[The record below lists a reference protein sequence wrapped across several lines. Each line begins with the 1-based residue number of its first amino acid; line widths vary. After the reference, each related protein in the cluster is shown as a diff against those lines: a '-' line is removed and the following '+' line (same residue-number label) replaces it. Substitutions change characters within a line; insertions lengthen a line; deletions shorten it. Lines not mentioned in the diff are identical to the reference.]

1 MKKKNYV
8 SLLGFMAFGLV
19 SLSSCGGNDGEFT
32 KSAAEDAI
40 EEMDVFEENA
50 LAVKFETGYYEMNDA
65 DDRLK
70 LLKLAANEVITY
82 KAEQINEY
90 IPATRWRSARVKEH
104 VFVTVQLTDKGEK
117 YVIEKPSQTEEE
129 AELVAAVDTKEYPED
144 KVLQEGPIPVINPQA
159 NENAE
164 APVEE
169 FEENHDDAF
178 QPDDSPMNNN
188 TGTTEANEYQKA
200 LAKININSVYVL
212 THEIGI
218 YKVMNLVCNDEM
230 KKSGTASCDCIIEAT
245 DVTQFGRILLKDLKK
260 GTRWKGS
267 ATFKYYIDKGW
278 HVEKYM

>member
-32 KSAAEDAI
+32 KSAAEDAL

-50 LAVKFETGYYEMNDA
+50 HTVKFETGYYEMNDA
-65 DDRLK
+65 DYRLK

-169 FEENHDDAF
+169 FEENYDDAF

-212 THEIGI
+212 TQEIGI

-230 KKSGTASCDCIIEAT
+230 KKLGTASCDFIIEAT
-245 DVTQFGRILLKDLKK
+245 DVTPFGRILKGVKK
-260 GTRWKGS
+260 GTREKGS

-278 HVEKYM
+278 HVERYM

>member
-32 KSAAEDAI
+32 KSAAEDAL

-50 LAVKFETGYYEMNDA
+50 HTVKFETGYYEMNDA
-65 DDRLK
+65 DYRLK

-90 IPATRWRSARVKEH
+90 IPATRWRSAKVKEH

-178 QPDDSPMNNN
+178 QPDDSPVEELDEI
-188 TGTTEANEYQKA
+188 TDTNEYLQA

-212 THEIGI
+212 TQEIGI

-230 KKSGTASCDCIIEAT
+230 KKSGTASCDFIIEAT
-245 DVTQFGRILLKDLKK
+245 DVTPFGRILKGVKK
-260 GTRWKGS
+260 GTREKGS

-278 HVEKYM
+278 HVERYM

>member
-32 KSAAEDAI
+32 KSAAEDAL

-50 LAVKFETGYYEMNDA
+50 HTVKFETGYYEMNDA
-65 DDRLK
+65 DYRLK

-144 KVLQEGPIPVINPQA
+144 KVLQEGPIPIINPQA

-169 FEENHDDAF
+169 FEENFDDAF

-188 TGTTEANEYQKA
+188 TVTTEANEYQKA

-212 THEIGI
+212 TQEIGI

-230 KKSGTASCDCIIEAT
+230 KKSGTASCDFIIEAT
-245 DVTQFGRILLKDLKK
+245 DVTPFGRILKGVKK
-260 GTRWKGS
+260 GTREKGS

-278 HVEKYM
+278 HVERYM

>member
-32 KSAAEDAI
+32 KSAAEDAL
-40 EEMDVFEENA
+40 EEMDAFKENA

-65 DDRLK
+65 DNRLK

-212 THEIGI
+212 TQEIGI

-230 KKSGTASCDCIIEAT
+230 KKSGTASCDFIIEAT
-245 DVTQFGRILLKDLKK
+245 DVTPFGRILTGIKK
-260 GTRWKGS
+260 GTRWKDS

-278 HVEKYM
+278 HVEKIM

>member
-32 KSAAEDAI
+32 KSAAEDAL

-50 LAVKFETGYYEMNDA
+50 HTVKFETGYYEMNDA
-65 DDRLK
+65 DYRLK

-164 APVEE
+164 APVEK

-178 QPDDSPMNNN
+178 QPDDSPMEELDEI
-188 TGTTEANEYQKA
+188 TDTNEYLQA

-212 THEIGI
+212 TQEIGI

-230 KKSGTASCDCIIEAT
+230 KKSGTASCDFIIEAT
-245 DVTQFGRILLKDLKK
+245 DVTPFGRILKGVKR
-260 GTRWKGS
+260 GTREKGS

-278 HVEKYM
+278 HVERYM

>member
-32 KSAAEDAI
+32 KSAAEDAL
-40 EEMDVFEENA
+40 EETDVFEENA
-50 LAVKFETGYYEMNDA
+50 HTVKFETGYYEMNDA

-144 KVLQEGPIPVINPQA
+144 QILQECPIPVINPQA

-164 APVEE
+164 ASVEE

-178 QPDDSPMNNN
+178 QPDDSPVEELDEI
-188 TGTTEANEYQKA
+188 TDTNEYLQA

-212 THEIGI
+212 TQEIGI

-230 KKSGTASCDCIIEAT
+230 KKSGTASCDFIIEAT
-245 DVTQFGRILLKDLKK
+245 DVTPFGRILKGVKK
-260 GTRWKGS
+260 GTREKGS

-278 HVEKYM
+278 HVERYM

>member
-32 KSAAEDAI
+32 KSVAEDAL
-40 EEMDVFEENA
+40 EETDVFEENA
-50 LAVKFETGYYEMNDA
+50 HTVKFETGYYEMNDA
-65 DDRLK
+65 DYRLK

-159 NENAE
+159 NENTE

-169 FEENHDDAF
+169 FEENYDDAF

-188 TGTTEANEYQKA
+188 TGTAEANEYQKA

-212 THEIGI
+212 TQEIGI

-230 KKSGTASCDCIIEAT
+230 KKSGTASCDFIIEAT
-245 DVTQFGRILLKDLKK
+245 DVTPFGRILKGVKK
-260 GTRWKGS
+260 GTREKGS

-278 HVEKYM
+278 HVERYM

>member
-32 KSAAEDAI
+32 KSAAEDAL

-50 LAVKFETGYYEMNDA
+50 HTVKFETGYYEMNDA
-65 DDRLK
+65 DYRLK
-70 LLKLAANEVITY
+70 LLKLAANGVITY

-169 FEENHDDAF
+169 FKENHDDAF

-212 THEIGI
+212 TQEIGI

-230 KKSGTASCDCIIEAT
+230 KKSGTASCDFIIEAT
-245 DVTQFGRILLKDLKK
+245 DVTPFGRILKGVKK
-260 GTRWKGS
+260 GTREKGS

-278 HVEKYM
+278 HVERYM

>member
-32 KSAAEDAI
+32 KSAAEDAL
-40 EEMDVFEENA
+40 EETDVFEENA
-50 LAVKFETGYYEMNDA
+50 HTVKFETGYYEMNDA
-65 DDRLK
+65 DYRLK

-144 KVLQEGPIPVINPQA
+144 QILQECPIPVINPQA

-164 APVEE
+164 ASVEE

-178 QPDDSPMNNN
+178 QPDDSPVEELDEI
-188 TGTTEANEYQKA
+188 TDTNEYLQA

-212 THEIGI
+212 TQEIGI

-230 KKSGTASCDCIIEAT
+230 KKSGTASCDFIIEAT
-245 DVTQFGRILLKDLKK
+245 DVTPFGRILKGVKK
-260 GTRWKGS
+260 GTREKGS

-278 HVEKYM
+278 HVERYM

>member
-32 KSAAEDAI
+32 KSAAEDAL

-65 DDRLK
+65 DNRLK

-164 APVEE
+164 APVVDSVAEMEE
-169 FEENHDDAF
+169 LDEITD
-178 QPDDSPMNNN
+178 
-188 TGTTEANEYQKA
+188 TNEYLQA

-212 THEIGI
+212 TQEIGI

-230 KKSGTASCDCIIEAT
+230 KKSGTASCDFIIEAT
-245 DVTQFGRILLKDLKK
+245 DVTPFGRILKGVKK
-260 GTRWKGS
+260 GTREKGS

-278 HVEKYM
+278 HVERYM

>member
-32 KSAAEDAI
+32 KSAAEDAL

-50 LAVKFETGYYEMNDA
+50 HTVKFETGYYEMNDA
-65 DDRLK
+65 DYRLK

-159 NENAE
+159 NENTE

-212 THEIGI
+212 TQEIGI

-230 KKSGTASCDCIIEAT
+230 KKSGTASCDFIIEAT
-245 DVTQFGRILLKDLKK
+245 DVTPFGRILKGVKK
-260 GTRWKGS
+260 GTREKGS

-278 HVEKYM
+278 HVERYM

>member
-32 KSAAEDAI
+32 KSAAEDAL

-50 LAVKFETGYYEMNDA
+50 HTVKFETGYYEMNDA
-65 DDRLK
+65 DYRLK

-159 NENAE
+159 NENTE

-169 FEENHDDAF
+169 FEENYDDAF

-212 THEIGI
+212 TQEIGI

-230 KKSGTASCDCIIEAT
+230 KKSGTASCDFIIEAT
-245 DVTQFGRILLKDLKK
+245 DVTPFGRILKGVKK
-260 GTRWKGS
+260 GTREKGS

-278 HVEKYM
+278 HVERYM

>member
-32 KSAAEDAI
+32 KSAAEDAL

-50 LAVKFETGYYEMNDA
+50 HTVKFETGYYEMNDA
-65 DDRLK
+65 DYRLK

-159 NENAE
+159 NENTE

-169 FEENHDDAF
+169 FEENFDDAF

-212 THEIGI
+212 TQEIGI

-230 KKSGTASCDCIIEAT
+230 KKSGTASCDFIIEAT
-245 DVTQFGRILLKDLKK
+245 DVTPFGRILKGVKK
-260 GTRWKGS
+260 GTREKGS

-278 HVEKYM
+278 HVERYM

>member
-159 NENAE
+159 NENTE

-245 DVTQFGRILLKDLKK
+245 DVTPFGRILLKDLKK

>member
-32 KSAAEDAI
+32 KSAAEDAL

-50 LAVKFETGYYEMNDA
+50 HTVKFETGYYEMNDA
-65 DDRLK
+65 DYRLK

-169 FEENHDDAF
+169 FEENYDDAF

-212 THEIGI
+212 TQEIGI

-230 KKSGTASCDCIIEAT
+230 KKSGTASCDFIIEAT
-245 DVTQFGRILLKDLKK
+245 DVTPFGRILKGVKK
-260 GTRWKGS
+260 GTREKGS

-278 HVEKYM
+278 HVERYM

>member
-32 KSAAEDAI
+32 KSAAEDAL

-50 LAVKFETGYYEMNDA
+50 HTVKFETGYYEMNDA
-65 DDRLK
+65 DYRLK

-212 THEIGI
+212 TQEIGI

-230 KKSGTASCDCIIEAT
+230 KKSGTASCDFIIEAT
-245 DVTQFGRILLKDLKK
+245 DVTPFGRILKGVKK
-260 GTRWKGS
+260 GTREKGS

-278 HVEKYM
+278 HVERYM

>member
-40 EEMDVFEENA
+40 EETAVFEENA
-50 LAVKFETGYYEMNDA
+50 HNVKFETGYYEMNDA
-65 DDRLK
+65 DYRLK

-178 QPDDSPMNNN
+178 QPDDSPMEELDEI
-188 TGTTEANEYQKA
+188 TDTNEYLQA

-212 THEIGI
+212 TQEIGI

-230 KKSGTASCDCIIEAT
+230 KKSGTASCDFIIEAT
-245 DVTQFGRILLKDLKK
+245 NVTPFGRILKGVKK
-260 GTRWKGS
+260 GTREKGS

-278 HVEKYM
+278 HVERYM

>member
-32 KSAAEDAI
+32 KSAAEDAL

-50 LAVKFETGYYEMNDA
+50 HTVKFETGYYEMNDA
-65 DDRLK
+65 DYRLK

-178 QPDDSPMNNN
+178 QPDDSPVEELDEI
-188 TGTTEANEYQKA
+188 TDTNEYLQA

-212 THEIGI
+212 TQEIGI

-230 KKSGTASCDCIIEAT
+230 KKSGTASCDFIIEAT
-245 DVTQFGRILLKDLKK
+245 DVTPFGRILKGVKK
-260 GTRWKGS
+260 GTREKGS

-278 HVEKYM
+278 HVERYM

>member
-32 KSAAEDAI
+32 KSAAEDAL

-50 LAVKFETGYYEMNDA
+50 HTVKFETGYYEMNDA
-65 DDRLK
+65 DYRLK

-144 KVLQEGPIPVINPQA
+144 KVLQEVPIPIINPQA

-164 APVEE
+164 ASVED
-169 FEENHDDAF
+169 FEKNYDDTF
-178 QPDDSPMNNN
+178 QPDDSPMEELDEI
-188 TGTTEANEYQKA
+188 TDTNEYLQA

-212 THEIGI
+212 TQEIGI

-230 KKSGTASCDCIIEAT
+230 KKSGTASCDFIIEAT
-245 DVTQFGRILLKDLKK
+245 DVTPFGRILKGVKK
-260 GTRWKGS
+260 GTREKGS

-278 HVEKYM
+278 QVEKYM

>member
-32 KSAAEDAI
+32 KSAAEDAL

-50 LAVKFETGYYEMNDA
+50 HTVKFETGYYEMNDA
-65 DDRLK
+65 DYRLK

-169 FEENHDDAF
+169 FEENYDDAF

-188 TGTTEANEYQKA
+188 TVTTEANEYQKA

-212 THEIGI
+212 TQEIGI

-230 KKSGTASCDCIIEAT
+230 KKSGTASCDFIIEAT
-245 DVTQFGRILLKDLKK
+245 DVTPFGRILKGVKK
-260 GTRWKGS
+260 GTREKGS

-278 HVEKYM
+278 HVERYM

>member
-32 KSAAEDAI
+32 KSAAEDAL

-50 LAVKFETGYYEMNDA
+50 HTVKFETGYYEMNDA
-65 DDRLK
+65 DYRLK

-169 FEENHDDAF
+169 FEENFDDAF

-188 TGTTEANEYQKA
+188 TGTAEANEYQKA

-212 THEIGI
+212 TQEIGI

-230 KKSGTASCDCIIEAT
+230 KKSGTASCDFIIEAT
-245 DVTQFGRILLKDLKK
+245 DVTPFGRILKGVKK
-260 GTRWKGS
+260 GTREKGS

-278 HVEKYM
+278 HVERYM

>member
-32 KSAAEDAI
+32 KSAAEDAL

-65 DDRLK
+65 DNRLK

-178 QPDDSPMNNN
+178 QPDDSPVEELDEI
-188 TGTTEANEYQKA
+188 TDTNEYLQA

-212 THEIGI
+212 TQEIGI

-230 KKSGTASCDCIIEAT
+230 KKSGTASCDFIIEAT
-245 DVTQFGRILLKDLKK
+245 DVTPFGRILKGVKK
-260 GTRWKGS
+260 GTREKGS

-278 HVEKYM
+278 HVERYM

>member
-32 KSAAEDAI
+32 KSAAEDAL

-50 LAVKFETGYYEMNDA
+50 HTVKFETGYYEMNDA
-65 DDRLK
+65 DYRLK

-164 APVEE
+164 APVEK

-178 QPDDSPMNNN
+178 QPDDSPMEELDEI
-188 TGTTEANEYQKA
+188 TDTNEYLQA

-212 THEIGI
+212 TQEIGI

-230 KKSGTASCDCIIEAT
+230 KKSGTASCDFIIEAT
-245 DVTQFGRILLKDLKK
+245 DVTPFGRILKGVKK
-260 GTRWKGS
+260 GTREKGS

-278 HVEKYM
+278 HVERYM

>member
-32 KSAAEDAI
+32 KSAAEDAL

-50 LAVKFETGYYEMNDA
+50 HTVKFETGYYEMNDA
-65 DDRLK
+65 DYRLK

-169 FEENHDDAF
+169 FEENFDDAF

-212 THEIGI
+212 TQEIGI

-230 KKSGTASCDCIIEAT
+230 KKSGTASCDFIIEAT
-245 DVTQFGRILLKDLKK
+245 DVTPFGRILKGVKK
-260 GTRWKGS
+260 GTREKGS

-278 HVEKYM
+278 HVERYM